1 MFSKIIN
8 FTDDKDIDFIK
19 SSNGTIISFILIMII
34 KLFSLKFLKTC
45 LISTNN
51 LEFMNER

>member
-8 FTDDKDIDFIK
+8 FTDDNDIDFIK
-19 SSNGTIISFILIMII
+19 SSKGTIISFILIMII

>member
-1 MFSKIIN
+1 MIMIIIIKQRSKSIISKGN
-8 FTDDKDIDFIK
+8 
-19 SSNGTIISFILIMII
+19 IISFIIIMII

>member
-1 MFSKIIN
+1 MIMII
-8 FTDDKDIDFIK
+8 IIK
-19 SSNGTIISFILIMII
+19 KEVNQLFLKGNIISFIIIMII